1 MGISSFIFGNPLK
14 TENLA
19 SQQLTK
25 IKALATFSSDVLSTV
40 SYATEEILLTLG
52 AVLAMTYS
60 LPLCAAIVVL
70 LFILV
75 TSYWQIM
82 EAYPNGGG
90 SFAVAYENFGEFSG
104 LIAASALLIA
114 YTLTVAVSLSA
125 GIRSLISAFP
135 GLQAYDVTAS
145 LVALIIITIAN
156 LRGTQE
162 SANIFSIPTYCFIGL
177 ILLMIICGFFTKP
190 EAAKLTTET
199 TVAAAGINMGK
210 AAVVFIV
217 LRAFSA
223 GCSALTGIDSI
234 ASSVTGFKPPQY
246 KNAQIT
252 LLIMALILSTMF
264 SGISFLAYKFHI
276 NFSESETVISQIS
289 KIVFG
294 SGFFYYSIQLMTA
307 CILLMAA
314 NTAFSSFPRL
324 ASILGKE
331 KYLPT
336 RFANLGDRL
345 AYSNGIVALALI
357 ATILIWIFQGDT
369 HALIPIYAFSV
380 FISFTLAQAGMIKKL
395 LNDRPENWYL
405 KAGICFIGVLAT
417 SLTLL
422 IITAE
427 SGFFEGAWVV
437 LILIPIFLVMFI
449 KINRRYR
456 ESNIELDLKRG
467 GLGDLLRPFTET
479 SAKVVVPVSRIHKAT
494 LAALRFAASLSD
506 DVVAV
511 VVNMDQKETD
521 RLKLA
526 WRSMNFNIPLVVLS
540 SPYRSIV
547 NPFIDFLYEQDE
559 RDPEKGKTIVVM
571 PSFVPGKFWQNILH
585 NQTATIFKT
594 ALLYRTQKSEQTR
607 IIVEI
612 PYQMKF

>member
-1 MGISSFIFGNPLK
+1 MGISSFVFGNPLK

-25 IKALATFSSDVLSTV
+25 IKALAIFSSDILSST
-40 SYATEEILLTLG
+40 SYATEEILIALG
-52 AVLAMTYS
+52 LVFSASYS
-60 LPLCAAIVVL
+60 LPICGLIICL

-75 TSYWQIM
+75 TSYWQVI

-90 SFAVAYENFGEFSG
+90 SFAVSYANFGEFFG

-114 YTLTVAVSLSA
+114 YTFTVAVSLSA

-135 GLQAYDVTAS
+135 ILEGHQVGACLTA
-145 LVALIIITIAN
+145 LLFITIAN
-156 LRGTQE
+156 LRGTRE

-177 ILLMIICGFFTKP
+177 MLAMIVGGIFTAVPEISEKSAQIAQSPTEAPENIVVIFAILRG
-190 EAAKLTTET
+190 
-199 TVAAAGINMGK
+199 
-210 AAVVFIV
+210 
-217 LRAFSA
+217 FSA

-234 ASSVTGFKPPQY
+234 ASGVTAFKPPQY

-252 LLIMALILSTMF
+252 LISMAVILSTMF
-264 SGISFLAYKFHI
+264 GGITFLANKFGL

-294 SGFFYYSIQLMTA
+294 QGFFYYAIQLMTA

-324 ASILGKE
+324 ASVLAKE

-345 AYSNGIVALALI
+345 AYSNGIIVLAII
-357 ATILIWIFQGDT
+357 ATLLIWLFEGDA
-369 HALIPIYAFSV
+369 HALIPLYAFAV
-380 FISFTLAQAGMIKKL
+380 FISFTLAQAGMVKKL
-395 LNDRPENWYL
+395 LDEKNENWL
-405 KAGICFIGVLAT
+405 PKAALCVFGVITTAI
-417 SLTLL
+417 TLL
-422 IITAE
+422 IIAE
-427 SGFFEGAWVV
+427 SKFADGAWIV
-437 LILIPIFLVMFI
+437 LFLIPVFFCMFQ
-449 KINRRYR
+449 KINRRYQ
-456 ESNIELDLKRG
+456 ETNIELDLKRG
-467 GLGDLLRPFTET
+467 GLGNLLRPIKEM
-479 SAKVVVPVSRIHKAT
+479 SSKVVVPVSRIHKAT

-511 VVNMDQKETD
+511 IVNMDQKETD

-526 WRSMNFNIPLVVLS
+526 WRSMNFKIPLVILS

-547 NPFIDFLYEQDE
+547 NPFLDFLYEQDE
-559 RDPEKGKTIVVM
+559 RDPEKGKAIVVM

-594 ALLYRTQKSEQTR
+594 ALLYRKRKSEQTR

-612 PYQMKF
+612 PYQMKI